1 MAEDL
6 KQKTVKG
13 VSWSFVEQVLTR
25 GANFVIGIIL
35 ARLLS
40 PTDYGLV
47 GMMGI
52 FIAISQIF
60 IDGGLTNALIREK
73 NASEEDYSTVYI
85 VNLTMGV
92 LFYFLLFSSAS
103 VIADF
108 YDQPLLKPL
117 LRVTALI
124 LIIGSLGAV
133 QGTMLTKKVDFK
145 TKFIISILASLL
157 SGAIGILC
165 AMKGLGPWAL
175 IAQTL
180 ASTTIFTLLTLVFVR
195 WMPQFCFSVASF
207 KRLFSYSSKLLA
219 ASLINAV
226 YSNGYPLVIGKRF
239 SAGDVGMFTRAQ
251 QFPTVANETMISTFN
266 RVAYPVFSQIQDDDA
281 RLYTVY
287 DRYIQVFCFITF
299 PILLGLCGCARP
311 VVSLLLTDKW
321 LGCVPMMQV
330 MCISLLPIG
339 MVRINTNILYVKGR
353 SDLALRMEIIK
364 KCIMF
369 AVMFISMFF
378 GLMAMCYGLIL
389 NTLIDLYFSSFY
401 TKKIL
406 GFPLTRQLKN
416 VFPYLLVSLV
426 ILLEALLLSRFI
438 SNDLLSICASLVVCA
453 ATYFLISKVTGL
465 YAYQE
470 AMGLVEDFKKKHLH
484 GKD

>member
-6 KQKTVKG
+6 KKKTIKG

-25 GANFVIGIIL
+25 GANFIIGIIL

-73 NASEEDYSTVYI
+73 DASQADYSTVYI
-85 VNLTMGV
+85 VNLALGV
-92 LFYFLLFSSAS
+92 LFYFLLFFTAPIIAS
-103 VIADF
+103 F
-108 YDQPLLKPL
+108 YEQPQLKPL

-133 QGTMLTKKVDFK
+133 QGTMLTKRVDFK

-157 SGAIGILC
+157 SGGIGIFC
-165 AMKGLGPWAL
+165 ALRGLGPWAL

-180 ASTTIFTLLTLVFVR
+180 AATSIFTLLTMAFVR
-195 WMPQFCFSVASF
+195 WMPDFQFSVASF

-219 ASLINAV
+219 ASLVNAI

-266 RVAYPVFSQIQDDDA
+266 RVAYPVFSQMQEDDT
-281 RLYTVY
+281 RLYHVY

-299 PILLGLCGCARP
+299 PLLLGLCGCARP

-321 LGCVPMMQV
+321 LDCVPLMRI
-330 MCISLLPIG
+330 MCISVLPIG

-364 KCIMF
+364 KSIMF

-378 GLMAMCYGLIL
+378 GVMAMCYGLIL

-401 TKKIL
+401 TKKII

-416 VFPYLLVSLV
+416 IFPYLLASLV
-426 ILLEALLLSRFI
+426 ILGEALSCSYFI
-438 SNDLLSICASLVVCA
+438 PDNLVSILASLVVCS
-453 ATYFLISKVTGL
+453 ATYFFLSRALNL
-465 YAYQE
+465 YAYSE
-470 AMGLVEDFKKKHLH
+470 AIGYYRTLRNRKNK
-484 GKD
+484 